1 MIGSELQLLAAE
13 MGLVLPGESIPIFE
27 RFVDELK
34 KWNRKINLTAIRND
48 TDIVI
53 KHLVDSLMF
62 ATVVVDGETVLDIGS
77 GGGFPAIPL
86 SITRPD
92 VTVVSVDAVGKKISF
107 QRHVARLLALSR
119 FEAVHARIEDLQESR
134 ARQFDVIVS
143 RAFSSLDLFVTLAAP
158 FMKSGGR
165 MIAMKGPAA
174 RGEHEGVDGKFCDLG
189 FEITSIQE
197 YSLPHNRGE
206 RVLVTITA
214 AKPHE

>member
-1 MIGSELQLLAAE
+1 MIGIELQRLATE
-13 MGLVLPGESIPIFE
+13 MGLPLSGESVSAFE

-53 KHLVDSLMF
+53 KHLIDSLVF
-62 ATVVVDGETVLDIGS
+62 ATSVADGESVLDIGS
-77 GGGFPAIPL
+77 GAGFPAIPL

-92 VTVVSVDAVGKKISF
+92 VSVASVDAVGKKISF
-107 QRHVARLLALSR
+107 QRHVARALSLSR
-119 FEAVHARIEDLQESR
+119 FEAVHARVEELQESR
-134 ARQFDVIVS
+134 ARQFDVVVS

-165 MIAMKGPAA
+165 MIAMKGPSV
-174 RGEHEGVDGKFCDLG
+174 RGEHEEMGDKLRGQG
-189 FEITSIQE
+189 FEITSIRE

-206 RVLVTITA
+206 RVLVTLTA
-214 AKPHE
+214 VKPHE